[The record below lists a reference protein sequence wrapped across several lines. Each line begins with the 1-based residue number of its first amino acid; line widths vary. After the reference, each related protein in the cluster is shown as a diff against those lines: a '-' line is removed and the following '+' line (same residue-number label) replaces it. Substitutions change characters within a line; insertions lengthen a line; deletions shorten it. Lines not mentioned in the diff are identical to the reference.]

1 VADVVVRRVVA
12 AGLARQVLLSAFNIE
27 AVARGRA
34 VCEQLGPT
42 RVAVGVG
49 AGVGAGVGG
58 VGGVGGGGGGED
70 CGLRT
75 AWLVMKASVPLL
87 SSAAIL
93 QRLRAHGLDA
103 LNPEGSLVD
112 QQMVEIAA
120 RQGNGLFVWWMGV
133 NTTSVETP
141 ANMGHL
147 SDCGVTGFIT
157 PRVEWGLEAQAHKDG
172 ARCEWRERGA
182 GAAGASAL
190 GSGDAE
196 KHR

>member
-1 VADVVVRRVVA
+1 MRRVVA

-42 RVAVGVG
+42 RVAV
-49 AGVGAGVGG
+49 
-58 VGGVGGGGGGED
+58 GGGED

-147 SDCGVTGFIT
+147 SDCGVSGFIT

-172 ARCEWRERGA
+172 ARCEWRERSA
-182 GAAGASAL
+182 GAAGASAI